1 MGKYDDILYLD
12 YPTPHTRKRMTMS
25 DRAAQFSA
33 FAALTG
39 YDEAIEE
46 TARLT
51 GYDEAIEETARLTD
65 PKALLS
71 EDEQNEIG
79 EKLAYLKEKMSE
91 KPFVRIV
98 FFVPD
103 ALKSGGRY
111 VQAEGEV
118 RKIREFEKKILL
130 SGGEEISFD
139 DILFIDTDNET

>member
-12 YPTPHTRKRMTMS
+12 YPTPNTRKRMTMS

-51 GYDEAIEETARLTD
+51 D

-71 EDEQNEIG
+71 EDEQNVIG

-118 RKIREFEKKILL
+118 RKIREFEKNILL
-130 SGGEEISFD
+130 SGGEEIAFD

>member
-1 MGKYDDILYLD
+1 MGKYDDIINLE
-12 YPTPHTRKRMTMS
+12 YPTPNTRKRMKIS
-25 DRAAQFSA
+25 ERAAQFSA

-39 YDEAIEE
+39 YD
-46 TARLT
+46 
-51 GYDEAIEETARLTD
+51 DAIEETARLTD
-65 PKALLS
+65 PKTMLS

-79 EKLAYLKEKMSE
+79 EKLKYLKEKIAE

-111 VQAEGEV
+111 VTAEGEI

-130 SGGEEISFD
+130 SGGEEIAFD
-139 DILFIDTDNET
+139 DILFIDTDIQK

>member
-1 MGKYDDILYLD
+1 MGKYDDIINLE
-12 YPTPHTRKRMTMS
+12 YPTPNTRKRMKMS
-25 DRAAQFSA
+25 ERAAQFSA

-39 YDEAIEE
+39 YD
-46 TARLT
+46 
-51 GYDEAIEETARLTD
+51 DAIEETARLTD
-65 PKALLS
+65 PKTMLS

-79 EKLAYLKEKMSE
+79 EKLKYLKEKIAE

-111 VQAEGEV
+111 VTAEGEI

-130 SGGEEISFD
+130 SSGEEIAFD
-139 DILFIDTDNET
+139 DILFIDADVQK

>member
-33 FAALTG
+33 FAA
-39 YDEAIEE
+39 
-46 TARLT
+46 LT

-130 SGGEEISFD
+130 SGGEEIAFD

>member
-1 MGKYDDILYLD
+1 MGKYDDIINLE
-12 YPTPHTRKRMTMS
+12 YPTPNTRKRMKMS
-25 DRAAQFSA
+25 ERAAQFSA

-39 YDEAIEE
+39 YD
-46 TARLT
+46 
-51 GYDEAIEETARLTD
+51 DAIEETARLTD
-65 PKALLS
+65 PKTMLS

-79 EKLAYLKEKMSE
+79 EKLKYLKEKIAE

-111 VQAEGEV
+111 VTAEGEI

-130 SGGEEISFD
+130 SSGEEIAFD
-139 DILFIDTDNET
+139 DILFIDTDIQK

>member
-1 MGKYDDILYLD
+1 MGKYDDIINVK
-12 YPTPHTRKRMTMS
+12 YPTPKTRKRMSMTE
-25 DRAAQFSA
+25 RAAQFSP

-51 GYDEAIEETARLTD
+51 D
-65 PKALLS
+65 PKTMLS

-79 EKLAYLKEKMSE
+79 EKLRYLKERLTE
-91 KPFVRIV
+91 KPVVRIA

-111 VQAEGEV
+111 AQAEGEV

-130 SGGEEISFD
+130 SGGEEIAFD
-139 DILFIDTDNET
+139 DILFIDADIQK

>member
-12 YPTPHTRKRMTMS
+12 YPTPNTRKRMTMS

-46 TARLT
+46 S
-51 GYDEAIEETARLTD
+51 ARLTD

-130 SGGEEISFD
+130 SGGEEIAFD